1 MQGMEQRLT
10 PKPIDP
16 LHAPHMTGKVS
27 LGDQR
32 GKDALSEAAA
42 GARANGLGGEQR
54 RASPGWRNDVAQAQ
68 RGQEGLQVHLWKSNI
83 STDAVSNV
91 SLSGS
96 LQVEGFP
103 LRPNSRTCP
112 P

>member
-42 GARANGLGGEQR
+42 GARAVRQNGATRLILALRALPAVGAARSFGRVAATRVPEPR
-54 RASPGWRNDVAQAQ
+54 RATRYP
-68 RGQEGLQVHLWKSNI
+68 
-83 STDAVSNV
+83 
-91 SLSGS
+91 SLSKRS
-96 LQVEGFP
+96 
-103 LRPNSRTCP
+103 
-112 P
+112 